1 MDTQQGFPRVV
12 DFSVHFSGPIASRH
26 MAQLGADVL
35 KVEAPG
41 RGDGNRWDAPRI
53 DDASALHFY
62 LSAGARSLVFDGRS
76 PEWADVVAA
85 ACRWADVVVVG
96 NTPARAA
103 KLGID
108 VASVRAHNPEVVY
121 CSITG
126 YGLAGPWHD
135 YPAHGLNTDAFAGAV
150 PHEDDG
156 GHPAAPARFRTA
168 GTTFAGVEA
177 ALGIYAGLARQ
188 RAGLGGQFVHVSVW
202 ESALAWQWRDTTI
215 DMNLDEEWLQYREL
229 GPRYAMYSTKDD
241 KVLLVCPIEQRFWE
255 AFCDLVELPAELRGR
270 GDWTHGADYGER
282 YDDEAA
288 IIQARMGTRTRDE
301 WEQVLG
307 GARIPIAP
315 ILDLREASRSEHAA
329 ANGAFAEAAY
339 GDERVRVPT
348 APVSVTALGDLGELD
363 RATLAEAHRRKGEGL
378 RVAPRLGEH
387 TDAALDELG
396 VGAQPAGA

>member
-26 MAQLGADVL
+26 LAQLGADVL

-53 DDASALHFY
+53 GDASALHFY
-62 LSAGARSLVFDGRS
+62 LNAGARSLVFDGRS
-76 PEWADVVAA
+76 PEWPDVVAA

-103 KLGID
+103 KLGVD

-126 YGLAGPWHD
+126 YGLDGPWHD

-150 PHEDDG
+150 PYEDDG
-156 GHPAAPARFRTA
+156 EHPAAPARYRSF

-188 RAGLGGQFVHVSVW
+188 RAGMGGQFVHVSVW
-202 ESALAWQWRDTTI
+202 EAALAWQWRDTTI
-215 DMNLDEEWLQYREL
+215 DVNLDEPWLQYRDL
-229 GPRYAMYSTKDD
+229 GPRYAMYRTKDD

-255 AFCDLVELPAELRGR
+255 AFCDVAGLPAELRAR
-270 GDWTHGADYGER
+270 GDWARGADYGEP
-282 YDDEAA
+282 YADEAP
-288 IIQARMGTRTRDE
+288 IIQERMRTRTRAE
-301 WEQVLG
+301 WERLLG
-307 GARIPIAP
+307 DARIPIAP

-329 ANGAFAEAAY
+329 ANGAFAEVAY
-339 GDERVRVPT
+339 GEERVQVPT
-348 APVSVTALGDLGELD
+348 APVSVTALADLGDAERTD
-363 RATLAEAHRRKGEGL
+363 LAAAHRRKGEGL
-378 RVAPRLGEH
+378 RAAPRLGEH
-387 TDAALDELG
+387 TEEALDALG
-396 VGAQPAGA
+396 VHTQAAGA